1 MYLENLKEKIFKK
14 DLGIG
19 ETFSAALDLFKI
31 ILKENK
37 LLAFLQFILIFIPI
51 ISFYLGYFWIV
62 MLAVSGYAQLIPV
75 FVLLGFGLMLAFTIV
90 NNYFIAYFLRKI
102 ALKVEGRADKFS
114 TEGIF
119 IKSLVIFGIGAGLR
133 IILFVLE
140 NIPFIG
146 PFLALLA
153 NIAIIIVFIWALL
166 YFYGVYYIRNFT
178 LSESLDYSLKLSK
191 GNRLKIIIP
200 GIILVV
206 AVVIVSIV
214 VIFPLSG
221 IIRNDS
227 FVMLGVLLIVTVF
240 SMVISLFLLYS
251 QALQIVVYLNV
262 ENNYLEN
269 EEKDGKHNFKNE
281 EEVSYEKNQNLN
293 NFLDKDDEK

>member
-1 MYLENLKEKIFKK
+1 MYLENLREKIFKK

-62 MLAVSGYAQLIPV
+62 MLAVSGYVQLIPT
-75 FVLLGFGLMLAFTIV
+75 FNLLGFGLMIAFAIV
-90 NNYFIAYFLRKI
+90 NNYFITYFLRKI

-119 IKSLVIFGIGAGLR
+119 IKSLVVFGIGAGLR

-140 NIPFIG
+140 NFPFIG
-146 PFLALLA
+146 TFLALLA
-153 NIAIIIVFIWALL
+153 NIAVIIVFIWALL
-166 YFYGVYYIRNFT
+166 YFYDIYCIRNLT

-206 AVVIVSIV
+206 AVVIASIV

-240 SMVISLFLLYS
+240 SIVLCLFLIYS
-251 QALQIVVYLNV
+251 QALQIVVYLNI

-269 EEKDGKHNFKNE
+269 EGKDGKYNFKNE
-281 EEVSYEKNQNLN
+281 EEVSYENNQNLN

>member
-1 MYLENLKEKIFKK
+1 MYLENLREKIFKK

-51 ISFYLGYFWIV
+51 IGFYLGYFWIV
-62 MLAVSGYAQLIPV
+62 MLALSGYVQLIPV
-75 FVLLGFGLMLAFTIV
+75 FILLGFGLMLAFTIV

-102 ALKVEGRADKFS
+102 ALKVEGRTDKFS

-140 NIPFIG
+140 KFPFIG
-146 PFLALLA
+146 TFLAFLA
-153 NIAIIIVFIWALL
+153 NVAIIIVFIWALL

-206 AVVIVSIV
+206 AVVIASIV
-214 VIFPLSG
+214 VILPLSG

-240 SMVISLFLLYS
+240 SIVLCLFVLYS

-269 EEKDGKHNFKNE
+269 EEKDGKYNFKNK
-281 EEVSYEKNQNLN
+281 EEVSYENNQNLN